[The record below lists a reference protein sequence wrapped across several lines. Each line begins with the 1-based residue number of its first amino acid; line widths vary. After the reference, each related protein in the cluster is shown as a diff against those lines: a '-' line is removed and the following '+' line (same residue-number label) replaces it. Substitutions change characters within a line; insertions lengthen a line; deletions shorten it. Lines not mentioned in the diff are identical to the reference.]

1 MKIKIYQ
8 FYRDKKKISTLML
21 YFLTPKGC
29 QIWIMTILF
38 IWLNNTYKI
47 SEPSGAPMTPYH
59 NSQLLWCSLSL
70 EDMHK
75 ATSLVPIPCLMGT
88 SWPGCDQKESESFLP
103 GHWAKVGCQHGG
115 HNLSLRKGPD
125 YMLTHYIYTY
135 FESWTGYYVNQ
146 TRNNPRTII
155 VFYVYWLVIAGVL
168 RAAKQWIE
176 LILLLRS

>member
-8 FYRDKKKISTLML
+8 FYRDKIFFSTLML

-38 IWLNNTYKI
+38 IWLNNTDFWAIWGPHDTISQFTTTLMLTFTGGHAQGYKL
-47 SEPSGAPMTPYH
+47 STNTLSHGD
-59 NSQLLWCSLSL
+59 QLAWLWS
-70 EDMHK
+70 
-75 ATSLVPIPCLMGT
+75 
-88 SWPGCDQKESESFLP
+88 KESESFLP

-146 TRNNPRTII
+146 KRNNPRTSI